1 MQNAHVVAAKVLPYN
16 CMMISILKQTILK
29 KLSIVL
35 NFFLC
40 LSFLTSH
47 AQYNFKPK
55 REYPILLG
63 TSAVFGAS
71 LYLQSKVKPLSIA
84 EINQLNASDI
94 NRFDRYACTQ
104 WNTNIKT
111 SSDVLAAATVL
122 LPAYFIL
129 NKNTRAESFK
139 IVNVSVQSFLTAQTL
154 ANVFKF
160 TKRNRPYLYNSNV
173 ELSEK
178 LKSDSRMS
186 FFSAHTTT
194 VASTCFSFAFAH
206 KAYFPN
212 SKANPYI
219 LSSAFVIP
227 AIEGVLRV
235 KAGKHFPTDVITGYL
250 VGLGSAWLMH
260 KVHLNP

>member
-40 LSFLTSH
+40 LSFLSVN

-55 REYPILLG
+55 REYPVLIG
-63 TSAVFGAS
+63 STAVFGTS
-71 LYLQSKVKPLSIA
+71 LYLQSRVKPLSIG

-94 NRFDRYACTQ
+94 NRFDRYACSQ
-104 WNTNIKT
+104 WNTKIKT
-111 SSDVLAAATVL
+111 SSDILAAASVL

-129 NKNTRAESFK
+129 NTTTRKESFK
-139 IVNVSVQSFLTAQTL
+139 IVNVSLQSFMTAQAL
-154 ANVFKF
+154 ANVLKLS
-160 TKRNRPYLYNSNV
+160 KRNRPFLYNPNV

-194 VASTCFSFAFAH
+194 VASACFSFAFAH

-219 LSSAFVIP
+219 LGSAFVVP
-227 AIEGVLRV
+227 AIEGLLRV